1 MILYKHQY
9 DAVNHLHN
17 GAILCGGVGS
27 GKSRASLYYYIKDC
41 GGDIST
47 QIEYK
52 DGSVE
57 MIPGTQFKKMSNK
70 RNLYII
76 TTAKKRDDM
85 EWIAE
90 YSMFG
95 LPRSYEV
102 SVIVDSWN
110 NIKKYSNIYGAF
122 FIFDEQRVVGNGAWV
137 KAFLI
142 IAKKNRWIM
151 LSATPGDTWSDYI
164 PVFVANGFYKNR
176 TEFQQIHCVFS
187 RFSKY
192 PKIERYVGEKL
203 LEKHRDLVLVGMKDL
218 RITKRNEISVP
229 VLYDKELYRTVMKD
243 RWDPF
248 LNEPIAETGKLVYL
262 LRFVANTH
270 ASRLSSLVGI
280 LEKRH
285 KLIIFYNF
293 TYELTALRHLFDELM
308 IPYKEWNGEKH
319 EYISDLFAYSE
330 WAYLVQYSAGCEG
343 WNCTETDTI
352 VFFSQTY
359 SYRVLEQASGRID
372 RINTPFTDLYYYH
385 FRSRAPIDLA
395 IYEKIKKKE
404 SFNER
409 AFLRKRGIL

>member
-9 DAVNHLHN
+9 DAVHRLHN

-41 GGDIST
+41 GGDISV
-47 QIEYK
+47 QIEHK
-52 DGSVE
+52 DGSIE
-57 MIPGTQFKKMSNK
+57 LIPGTQFREMDKK

-85 EWIAE
+85 EWISE

-95 LPRSYEV
+95 LPRSYGV

-110 NIKKYSNIYGAF
+110 NIKKYSNVYGAF

-137 KAFLI
+137 KAFLT

-192 PKIERYVGEKL
+192 PKIEKYVGEKL
-203 LEKHRDLVLVGMKDL
+203 LEKQRDLVLVGMKDL

-270 ASRLSSLVGI
+270 ASRLASLVGI
-280 LEKRH
+280 FEKRH

-293 TYELTALRHLFDELM
+293 TYELVALRHLFDELM
-308 IPYKEWNGEKH
+308 VPYKEWNGEKH
-319 EYISDLFAYSE
+319 EYISDLFSFSE
-330 WAYLVQYSAGCEG
+330 WVYLVQYSAGCEG

-395 IYEKIKKKE
+395 IYEKLKKKE

-409 AFLRKRGIL
+409 AFLRKRGLL